1 MVIVFM
7 QMKWGC
13 VDSGCVS
20 RTLTTHPP
28 TNHITTSTLISKAN
42 STQKTIYHLPLSL
55 ASFWRSW
62 ISAGSSRNVCSKIR
76 DKNLACVFEILFNRV
91 YRAIVC
97 SHSFQLEN
105 QFTKAPTWSLNC
117 VCAGFISLEDKVYLK
132 GKKTTRC
139 NKIINELSGARVGT
153 KHWVYIQI
161 P

>member
-1 MVIVFM
+1 MGVCRQWV
-7 QMKWGC
+7 C
-13 VDSGCVS
+13 VQNFDHSP
-20 RTLTTHPP
+20 THKPHNNIN
-28 TNHITTSTLISKAN
+28 TYKQNKQNT
-42 STQKTIYHLPLSL
+42 KTIYHLPLSL